1 MRFIEIRP
9 SRRPQS
15 EVSDFVRM
23 MHMYGKQNRFL
34 LTGYHSDLS
43 GTYIVLAVYYF
54 CNYMYSV

>member
-23 MHMYGKQNRFL
+23 MHMYGKQNRL
-34 LTGYHSDLS
+34 ILAGYHSVKTGANILLP
-43 GTYIVLAVYYF
+43 IYYF